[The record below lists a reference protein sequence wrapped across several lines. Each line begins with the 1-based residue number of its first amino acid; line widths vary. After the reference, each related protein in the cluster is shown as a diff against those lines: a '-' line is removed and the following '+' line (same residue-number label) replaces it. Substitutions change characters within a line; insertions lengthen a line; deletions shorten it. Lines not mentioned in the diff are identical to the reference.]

1 MIAVL
6 HALNVVA
13 GTLHGGALLVFALLL
28 MFRAKI
34 PHVRT
39 EDVVR
44 VYRAFGGGIGLS
56 LGVFIPTELYRH
68 IVGVNPGVA
77 LPDALALHW
86 DTTNHSFLS
95 AKMLILFVLWVSYVH
110 LEVWTLEP
118 TRGLDKNGSITDA
131 LAYEAAAGRVS
142 RQLSFNAALFASA
155 LVLGALTQN
164 WPAAG

>member
-6 HALNVVA
+6 HALNVIA
-13 GTLHGGALLVFALLL
+13 GTIHGGALLVFALLL
-28 MFRAKI
+28 LFRSKI

-56 LGVFIPTELYRH
+56 LGVFIPTELFRH
-68 IVGVNPGVA
+68 ITGLNPGVA
-77 LPDALALHW
+77 LPEALALHW

-118 TRGLDKNGSITDA
+118 LRGLDKNGSVTDGA
-131 LAYEAAAGRVS
+131 AYELATSRAT
-142 RQLSFNAALFASA
+142 RQLSFNAVLFTSL
-155 LVLGALTQN
+155 LVLGALTQAY
-164 WPAAG
+164 P